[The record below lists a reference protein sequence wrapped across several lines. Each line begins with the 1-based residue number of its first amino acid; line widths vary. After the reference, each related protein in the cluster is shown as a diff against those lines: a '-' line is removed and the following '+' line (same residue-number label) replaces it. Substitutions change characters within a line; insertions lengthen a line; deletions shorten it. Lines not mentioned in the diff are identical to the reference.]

1 MKLLLSSV
9 VKRLHVVIISKSVLL
24 PSTCLCVLPWVSCAW
39 VEVFM
44 WWPLS
49 HPPTVNTQHDVSPAS
64 AGEVWASSWLA
75 GKPNISIFNTAKT
88 AGPSAATRRMSLF
101 AWQISFAPVRK
112 VSRTWRPATA
122 AGSGYGGG
130 GGRIRKWHV
139 WCPAHCSHTVSVSYI
154 ILSSRTSAWQRFYNS
169 IFEIWDGGEHVEP
182 EMWSGSRALKQTE
195 ITGFSERCSRTKIK
209 TEISYSLTSSDLTLS
224 CRANL
229 GPLGI
234 LAGLHLGNVSPCHRD
249 ISGY

>member
-1 MKLLLSSV
+1 MKSLLSSV
-9 VKRLHVVIISKSVLL
+9 VKWLHVVIISKSVLL
-24 PSTCLCVLPWVSCAW
+24 SSTCLCVLPWVSCAW
-39 VEVFM
+39 MEVFM

-49 HPPTVNTQHDVSPAS
+49 HSPTVNTQHGVSPVSAGDVSVS
-64 AGEVWASSWLA
+64 ALA
-75 GKPNISIFNTAKT
+75 NQIFPFSTQQ
-88 AGPSAATRRMSLF
+88 GPSAALMSLF
-101 AWQISFAPVRK
+101 AWQIRFSPVQK
-112 VSRTWRPATA
+112 VSHTWRPATTA
-122 AGSGYGGG
+122 ESGYGGG
-130 GGRIRKWHV
+130 IRKLHF
-139 WCPAHCSHTVSVSYI
+139 WCPTHCSHTVSVSYI
-154 ILSSRTSAWQRFYNS
+154 ILFSRTLAWQCFYNS

-182 EMWSGSRALKQTE
+182 EMWTGSRALKQTE

-234 LAGLHLGNVSPCHRD
+234 LAGLHLSNGSPCHRN